1 MECNKIIINN
11 NLLHYTNNSN
21 KYSSNEYKSNY
32 EREYFNENKNQNK
45 ILLNNKIPKKNY
57 NINNQILINSNIP
70 FSSRGSHKNKIDIYS
85 LGNIEKKRVNKTPQ
99 ARMHNRAYINYN
111 DININKNDLI
121 YINNDYKKNDYLDFH
136 DIRVDFCLEMLNLN
150 DIKDIFYQKN
160 IDFKEMLYLSQN
172 DMKKMGIPKYSQLI
186 IQKFTKDYVEKA
198 SLYNIEELQK
208 FFQLYYRDNIR
219 KIINDKNMRKTF
231 PIRSFSP
238 IAYSTKKLLNKYDYN
253 LGNYNEIPY
262 INDQRNFNTN
272 NYNIVNNYNNNLI
285 NKQNNFITN
294 IEQRNCLSASHRR
307 KNPIIQKKENIN
319 KILKNSKSSNIY
331 SNKNRIRS
339 ISVSNSQK
347 LIDNNR
353 PINFNY
359 SECINNKYLDY
370 ENHPHQ
376 YQNFKDIKV
385 NNGYKRNF
393 CNYKDVN
400 KKISNVNKNIGYYL
414 DNIRKSKKKEGN
426 FEVLN
431 LAINNFYKENIKN
444 KKDIIQRKMNQNRLN
459 YNLLFKERQNNKEN
473 HINKYFNSFENNTN
487 LKDNYFK
494 KINFSEIQFN
504 NKTINKNDTNFSMK
518 NNNLINSSNAPF
530 SPDKYIQRKENNNK
544 NINKNIKQHHKNSN
558 YNNFINGKIMK
569 NKTGSKNYNNKNK
582 NEKKP
587 INTSIIYKSD
597 YSKNI
602 NKKSNNSKD
611 IISFAGNS
619 INLIKNNKNNNNKKN
634 NINKGNLNN
643 KNNNINNQNLIINER
658 NNFNIYYDV
667 SNLINN
673 DIFNYEKISI
683 PSEHL
688 LNSQLISTSVQAKNN
703 KNILRNVRM
712 KEIFKNINTNIN
724 NRKNNNFPLTN
735 NYIKQNKN
743 ENNIKIINK
752 MSSKG
757 KNINNKNINNN
768 FTTFSNQKNKNIKSK
783 KLNKNNNIRN
793 INCNIN
799 MNKRSSSLTNN
810 KNNRI
815 NMNNKKFIKSDKI
828 NNNNNF
834 DIYYS
839 NNDIKKPKNISNS
852 IKNIYMNNMNNTED
866 SDYYINYL

>member
-32 EREYFNENKNQNK
+32 EREYFNENKNKNK

-262 INDQRNFNTN
+262 INDQKNFNTN

-339 ISVSNSQK
+339 ISASNSQK

-353 PINFNY
+353 PIYFNY
-359 SECINNKYLDY
+359 SECINSNYLDY

-444 KKDIIQRKMNQNRLN
+444 KKDIIQRKMNQR
-459 YNLLFKERQNNKEN
+459 
-473 HINKYFNSFENNTN
+473 
-487 LKDNYFK
+487 KD
-494 KINFSEIQFN
+494 
-504 NKTINKNDTNFSMK
+504 
-518 NNNLINSSNAPF
+518 
-530 SPDKYIQRKENNNK
+530 
-544 NINKNIKQHHKNSN
+544 
-558 YNNFINGKIMK
+558 
-569 NKTGSKNYNNKNK
+569 
-582 NEKKP
+582 
-587 INTSIIYKSD
+587 
-597 YSKNI
+597 
-602 NKKSNNSKD
+602 
-611 IISFAGNS
+611 
-619 INLIKNNKNNNNKKN
+619 
-634 NINKGNLNN
+634 
-643 KNNNINNQNLIINER
+643 
-658 NNFNIYYDV
+658 
-667 SNLINN
+667 
-673 DIFNYEKISI
+673 
-683 PSEHL
+683 
-688 LNSQLISTSVQAKNN
+688 
-703 KNILRNVRM
+703 
-712 KEIFKNINTNIN
+712 
-724 NRKNNNFPLTN
+724 
-735 NYIKQNKN
+735 
-743 ENNIKIINK
+743 KII
-752 MSSKG
+752 
-757 KNINNKNINNN
+757 
-768 FTTFSNQKNKNIKSK
+768 
-783 KLNKNNNIRN
+783 
-793 INCNIN
+793 
-799 MNKRSSSLTNN
+799 KR
-810 KNNRI
+810 I
-815 NMNNKKFIKSDKI
+815 I
-828 NNNNNF
+828 
-834 DIYYS
+834 
-839 NNDIKKPKNISNS
+839 
-852 IKNIYMNNMNNTED
+852 
-866 SDYYINYL
+866 